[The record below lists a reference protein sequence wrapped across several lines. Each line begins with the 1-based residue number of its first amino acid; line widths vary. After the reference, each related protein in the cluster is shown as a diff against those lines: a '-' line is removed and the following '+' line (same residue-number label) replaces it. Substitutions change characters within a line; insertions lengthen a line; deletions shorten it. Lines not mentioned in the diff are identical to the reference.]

1 MEECRCGVYWVV
13 YTRPGIHG
21 SELEGE
27 GAATGLTTECSIT
40 TPHSPSHT
48 HRVADHR
55 KYALGLSDVLGL
67 VELASP

>member
-48 HRVADHR
+48 HHAATQWSARGR
-55 KYALGLSDVLGL
+55 K
-67 VELASP
+67 VEAEWQTTGNMP